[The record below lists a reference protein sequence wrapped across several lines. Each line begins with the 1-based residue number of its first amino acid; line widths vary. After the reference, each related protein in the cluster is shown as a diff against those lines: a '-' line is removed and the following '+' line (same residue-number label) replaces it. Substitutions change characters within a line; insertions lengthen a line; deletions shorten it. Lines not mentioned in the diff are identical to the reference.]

1 MNSASSASAEAQVK
15 YVTQQDLDKVRET
28 FAKEVR
34 LVQNSLVSLRTQV
47 RALGRE
53 VKEMKER

>member
-1 MNSASSASAEAQVK
+1 MNSAGSASAEAQVK